1 MFKSIL
7 FAAFKQ
13 RRKIVDQASG
23 LRKIVNE
30 KASDLVR
37 NRVLESSDA
46 IIGDVIVNSPRVIAI
61 TSGKGGVGKTN
72 IAGNLAIAFAMLGHK
87 VFILDADLGLA
98 NIDIIFGLYPKYNLN
113 HVIKGEKSLSEILI
127 EGPCGIKIIP
137 GGSGFSDIANLTE
150 GQKLNLLS
158 EFEAL
163 DNEIDILLIDTGAG
177 ISSNV
182 LYFNLAAEE
191 CIIVATLEPTA
202 ITDAYAMIKVMSTQY
217 NMKYFK
223 LLVNNVFSVKEAKSV
238 YLTLSKV
245 IDKFLNDVIIEY
257 IGFIPSD
264 EKLKTAVLNRKA
276 VLELFPDT
284 CSSKGFTD
292 IATAIDSS
300 PRRHETDGNLKFF
313 LNRFIGLGLIEK

>member
-1 MFKSIL
+1 
-7 FAAFKQ
+7 
-13 RRKIVDQASG
+13 VDQASA
-23 LRKIVNE
+23 LRKIISD
-30 KASDLVR
+30 KASDI
-37 NRVLESSDA
+37 
-46 IIGDVIVNSPRVIAI
+46 IIGDASVNSPRVIAI

-72 IAGNLAIAFAMLGHK
+72 ITGNLAIAFAMLGKK

-98 NIDIIFGLYPKYNLN
+98 NIDIIFGINPKYNLN
-113 HVIKGEKSLSEILI
+113 HVIKGEKELSEILVK
-127 EGPCGIKIIP
+127 GPFGVKIIS

-191 CIIVATLEPTA
+191 CIIITTLEPTA
-202 ITDAYAMIKVMSTQY
+202 ITDAYAMIKVMSTEH

-223 LLVNNVFSVKEAKSV
+223 LLVNNVSSLKEAKSV

-245 IDKFLNDVIIEY
+245 IDKFLNDVVVEY
-257 IGFIPSD
+257 IGFIPLD
-264 EKLKTAVLNRKA
+264 NKLKKAVLNRKA
-276 VLELFPDT
+276 VLDLFPDT
-284 CSSKGFTD
+284 CSSKSFTE
-292 IATAIDSS
+292 IAAALDLS
-300 PRRHETDGNLKFF
+300 PRRHESDGNLKFF
-313 LNRFIGLGLIEK
+313 LNRFVDLYSVKK